1 MYIYQEGMFIY
12 EQTCAIYWYAAIN
25 QLQNLLSY
33 DNLT

>member
-1 MYIYQEGMFIY
+1 MFIY
-12 EQTCAIYWYAAIN
+12 EQSCAIYWYAALN